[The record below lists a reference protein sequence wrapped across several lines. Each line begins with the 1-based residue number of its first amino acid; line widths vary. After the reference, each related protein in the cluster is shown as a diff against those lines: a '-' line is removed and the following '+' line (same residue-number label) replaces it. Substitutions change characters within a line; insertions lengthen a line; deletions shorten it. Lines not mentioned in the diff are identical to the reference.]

1 LYFSYPVDI
10 SGVKVWVPHG
20 EKVIDGFSGAT
31 PLGVVADAKTG
42 TAAQALQAAT
52 DHFGNLSYSMSDM
65 FYGNI
70 PGSIGETSTLACLIG
85 AVILLICGVASWRVM
100 GSLVVGA
107 VVTALALNQ
116 IHGEGLPTMLSVT
129 PQEHL
134 VMGGLAFGAVFMAT
148 DPVSASRTGTGKYI
162 YGFMIGMLTILIR
175 CWNPAYPEGAML
187 AILFMNIFAPLIDHF
202 VVRSNIK
209 RRLSRVAA

>member
-1 LYFSYPVDI
+1 
-10 SGVKVWVPHG
+10 
-20 EKVIDGFSGAT
+20 
-31 PLGVVADAKTG
+31 
-42 TAAQALQAAT
+42 
-52 DHFGNLSYSMSDM
+52 
-65 FYGNI
+65 
-70 PGSIGETSTLACLIG
+70 
-85 AVILLICGVASWRVM
+85 
-100 GSLVVGA
+100 
-107 VVTALALNQ
+107 
-116 IHGEGLPTMLSVT
+116 MLSVT